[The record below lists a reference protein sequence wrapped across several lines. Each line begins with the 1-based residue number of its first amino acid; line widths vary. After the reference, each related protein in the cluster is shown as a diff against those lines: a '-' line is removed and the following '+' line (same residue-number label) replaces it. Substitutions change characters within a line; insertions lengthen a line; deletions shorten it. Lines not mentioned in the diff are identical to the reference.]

1 MNLMNYSEN
10 PDMMMTTDDIEV
22 DDIVRQRIKEIEQ
35 NQRNKN
41 VPLNE
46 NVPIV
51 PPKAPE
57 RHPAH
62 EIHQFADDGCPHG
75 DS

>member
-22 DDIVRQRIKEIEQ
+22 DDIIRQRIKEIEQ

-41 VPLNE
+41 VPL
-46 NVPIV
+46 
-51 PPKAPE
+51 KAPE